1 MKRIFLY
8 ILAAGCLTSITSC
21 KKFLD
26 VTASNQI
33 KSEDLLSTETGFKDA
48 LMGVYIGMGQNKH
61 YGNLQTYV
69 ATDILAQQYK
79 PLINLSLYYQ
89 LQSYN
94 YEHLAARKYTD
105 MFWDLYKTIAGIN
118 NALTQ
123 MDGQQ
128 HVFNPINYKIIK
140 GELLALRAYLHFDL
154 LRLYGHEN
162 YQGRPELASF
172 PAIPY
177 ITAYDKDITPQKSY
191 AETFSL
197 ILKDIQDAAELL
209 KEDPVYPNTSRPA
222 DYYANVNRD
231 GFYNNRNSRMNYYA
245 LKALEARVYTWM
257 GGGAN
262 LQKAAG
268 AAREVIDNGPAML
281 INSSNSGST
290 DRSFAA
296 EHIFHLEVYEL
307 ALWAGALKSGS
318 AADYNALFVDEN
330 TFNTVYE
337 LNDPQVGAVDKRQI
351 VQFVQDGNG
360 RTPVKL
366 AAAPGQIPNKFFPM
380 MRVSEMYYIE
390 AEYELINNRVK
401 AIQILNE
408 VRRSRGI
415 LKDIP
420 ETATVD
426 EVKQELT
433 KEYQKDFSAEGQLF
447 FYYKRNGFDTFR
459 GLPSTIKGDDKLYM
473 LPYPQNELDLGNRVQ

>member
-1 MKRIFLY
+1 MKKIFLY
-8 ILAAGCLTSITSC
+8 ILVAGGLTGFSSC

-33 KSEDLLSTETGFKDA
+33 KSEDLLSNEGGFKDA
-48 LMGVYIGMGQNKH
+48 LMGVYIGMGQYNN
-61 YGNLQTYV
+61 YGAIQTYI

-79 PLINLSLYYQ
+79 PLVNASLYYQ

-94 YEHLAARKYTD
+94 YQHLAARKYTD
-105 MFWDLYKTIAGIN
+105 MFWELYKTIAGIN
-118 NALTQ
+118 NALIQ
-123 MDGQQ
+123 MDKQQ
-128 HVFNPINYKIIK
+128 GVFNPINFKVIK

-162 YQGRPELASF
+162 YQGRSELASF

-177 ITAYDKDITPQKSY
+177 VTSYNKGITPQKTY
-191 AETFSL
+191 TETFNL
-197 ILKDIQDAAELL
+197 LLKDVQEAIVLL
-209 KEDPVYPNTSRPA
+209 EEDPVYPNTSRPA
-222 DYYANVNRD
+222 NYYANVNVD
-231 GFYNNRNSRMNYYA
+231 GFYNNRNTRMNYYA
-245 LKALEARVYTWM
+245 VKALEARVYAWM
-257 GGGAN
+257 GGAVN
-262 LQKAAG
+262 LQKAAQ
-268 AAREVIDNGPAML
+268 AAKEVIDQGFAVL
-281 INSSNSGST
+281 INSSNSNNT

-296 EHIFHLEVYEL
+296 EHIFHLEVYSL
-307 ALWAGALKSGS
+307 PIWATVLTSGS
-318 AADYNALFVDEN
+318 AGDYNALFVDE
-330 TFNTVYE
+330 TAFNTIYE

-366 AAAPGQIPNKFFPM
+366 AAAPGRNGNKFFPM
-380 MRVSEMYYIE
+380 MRVTEMYYIE
-390 AEYELINNRVK
+390 AEYELLNNKVK
-401 AIQILNE
+401 AIQLLNE

-420 ETATVD
+420 ESATAD
-426 EVKQELT
+426 QVKQELT

-473 LPYPQNELDLGNRVQ
+473 LPYPQNELELGNRVQ

>member
-1 MKRIFLY
+1 MKRILIY
-8 ILAAGCLTSITSC
+8 ILTAGCLTGFTSC

-33 KSEDLLSTETGFKDA
+33 KSEDLLSTEVGFKDA

-61 YGNLQTYV
+61 YGSMQTYV
-69 ATDILAQQYK
+69 VTDILAQQYK
-79 PLINLSLYYQ
+79 PLINLSVYYQ

-94 YEHLAARKYTD
+94 YEHMAGRKYTD
-105 MFWDLYKTIAGIN
+105 MFWELYKTIAGIN
-118 NALTQ
+118 NALNQ

-128 HVFNPINYKIIK
+128 SIFNPINYKIIK

-154 LRLYGHEN
+154 MRLYGHEN
-162 YQGRPELASF
+162 YQGRPELATF

-177 ITAYDKDITPQKSY
+177 VTAYSKEVTPQRSY
-191 AETFSL
+191 TETFAL

-257 GGGAN
+257 GGAAN
-262 LQKAAG
+262 LQKAAS

-281 INSSNSGST
+281 INSSNSGSN
-290 DRSFAA
+290 DRAFAA
-296 EHIFHLEVYEL
+296 EHIFHLEVYQL
-307 ALWAGALKSGS
+307 PLWSGALKSGS
-318 AADYNALFVDEN
+318 AADYNALFVDET

-337 LNDPQVGAVDKRQI
+337 LNDPQIGAVDKRQI

-366 AAAPGQIPNKFFPM
+366 AAAPGQTPNKFFPM

-390 AEYELINNRVK
+390 AEYELINNRLN
-401 AIQILNE
+401 AIQLLNE

-420 ETATVD
+420 DTATD
-426 EVKQELT
+426 EEVKQELT

-459 GLPSTIKGDDKLYM
+459 GLPSSIMGDDKLYM
-473 LPYPQNELDLGNRVQ
+473 LLYPQNELELGNRVQ

>member
-1 MKRIFLY
+1 MKKIVIY
-8 ILAAGCLTSITSC
+8 ILTAGCLAGITSC

-33 KSEDLLSTETGFKDA
+33 KSEDLLSTEVGFKDA
-48 LMGVYIGMGQNKH
+48 LMGVYIGMGQNNH
-61 YGNLQTYV
+61 YGGMQTYV
-69 ATDILAQQYK
+69 VTDILAQQYK
-79 PLINLSLYYQ
+79 PLINLSIYYQ

-94 YEHLAARKYTD
+94 YNHLAARQYTD
-105 MFWDLYKTIAGIN
+105 MFWELYKSIAGIN

-123 MDGQQ
+123 MDDQQ
-128 HVFNPINYKIIK
+128 SIFNPINYKIIK
-140 GELLALRAYLHFDL
+140 GEFLALRAYLHFDL

-177 ITAYDKDITPQKSY
+177 VTVYNKDVTPQKTY
-191 AETFSL
+191 AETFTL
-197 ILKDIQDAAELL
+197 LLKDIQDAAELL
-209 KEDPVYPNTSRPA
+209 KEDPVYPNASRPA
-222 DYYANVNRD
+222 DYYTNVNRD

-257 GGGAN
+257 GGSAN
-262 LQKAAG
+262 LQKAAA

-281 INSSNSGST
+281 INSSNSGSN
-290 DRSFAA
+290 DRAFAA
-296 EHIFHLEVYEL
+296 EHIFHLEVYNL
-307 ALWAGALKSGS
+307 ALWSGALKSGS
-318 AADYNALFVDEN
+318 AADYNALFVDET

-366 AAAPGQIPNKFFPM
+366 AAAPGQTPNKFFPM

-390 AEYELINNRVK
+390 AEYELINNLEK
-401 AIQILNE
+401 AIQLLNE

-420 ETATVD
+420 QSATVD
-426 EVKQELT
+426 QVKQELT

-459 GLPSTIKGDDKLYM
+459 GLPSTITGNDKLYM
-473 LPYPQNELDLGNRVQ
+473 LPYPQNELELGNRVQ

>member
-1 MKRIFLY
+1 MKKIFFY
-8 ILAAGCLTSITSC
+8 ILAAGCLAGFSSC

-33 KSEDLLSTETGFKDA
+33 KSEDLLSNESGFKDA
-48 LMGVYIGMGQNKH
+48 LMGVYIGMGQYNN
-61 YGNLQTYV
+61 YGAMQSYI

-79 PLINLSLYYQ
+79 PMVNLSIYFQ
-89 LQSYN
+89 LQAYN
-94 YEHLAARKYTD
+94 YQHQAARKYTD

-123 MDGQQ
+123 IDKQQ
-128 HVFNPINYKIIK
+128 TVFNPINFKVIK
-140 GELLALRAYLHFDL
+140 GELLALRAFLHFDL

-162 YQGRPELASF
+162 YQGRPDLASF

-177 ITAYDKDITPQKSY
+177 ITTYGKGVTPQKTY
-191 AETFSL
+191 AETFAL
-197 ILKDIQDAAELL
+197 LLKDIQEATVLL
-209 KEDPVYPNTSRPA
+209 HEDPLYPNTSRPA
-222 DYYANVNRD
+222 NYYTSVNVD

-245 LKALEARVYTWM
+245 VKALEARVYTWM
-257 GGGAN
+257 GGTAN
-262 LQKAAG
+262 LQKAAQ
-268 AAREVIDNGPAML
+268 AAREVIDNGTAKL
-281 INSSNSGST
+281 INSNNSGST

-296 EHIFHLEVYEL
+296 EHIFHLEVYSL

-318 AADYNALFVDEN
+318 AADYNALFVDE
-330 TFNTVYE
+330 TAFNTIYE

-366 AAAPGQIPNKFFPM
+366 AAAPGQTSNKFLPV

-390 AEYELINNRVK
+390 AEYELVNNRVK
-401 AIQILNE
+401 AIQLLNE

-420 ETATVD
+420 ESATAD
-426 EVKQELT
+426 QVKLELT

-473 LPYPQNELDLGNRVQ
+473 LPYPQNELELGNRVQ

>member
-1 MKRIFLY
+1 MKKIFFY
-8 ILAAGCLTSITSC
+8 ILATGCLAGFSSC

-48 LMGVYIGMGQNKH
+48 LMGVYIGMGQNNN
-61 YGNLQTYV
+61 YGAMQTYI

-79 PLINLSLYYQ
+79 PVINFSIYFQ

-94 YEHLAARKYTD
+94 YNQLAARRYTD
-105 MFWDLYKTIAGIN
+105 IFWELYKTIAGIN

-123 MDGQQ
+123 VDKQRNI
-128 HVFNPINYKIIK
+128 FNPINYKIIK

-177 ITAYDKDITPQKSY
+177 VTVYNKGITPQKTY
-191 AETFSL
+191 AETFEL
-197 ILKDIQDAAELL
+197 MLKDVQEAAVLL
-209 KEDPVYPNTSRPA
+209 QEDPVYPNTSRPA
-222 DYYANVNRD
+222 NYYTNVNID

-245 LKALEARVYTWM
+245 LKALEARIYTWM
-257 GGGAN
+257 NGPAN
-262 LQKAAG
+262 MQKAAQ
-268 AAREVIDNGPAML
+268 AAREVINNGFASL
-281 INSSNSGST
+281 INASNSNNA

-296 EHIFHLEVYEL
+296 EHIFHLEVYSL
-307 ALWAGALKSGS
+307 PIWAGALTSGS
-318 AADYNALFVDEN
+318 AGDYNALFMDE
-330 TFNTVYE
+330 TSFSTVYE

-366 AAAPGQIPNKFFPM
+366 MAGPGQQPNKFIPLI
-380 MRVSEMYYIE
+380 RIAEMYYIE

-401 AIQILNE
+401 AIQLLNE

-420 ETATVD
+420 ETATAD
-426 EVKQELT
+426 QVKQELT

-473 LPYPQNELDLGNRVQ
+473 LPYPQNELELGNRVQ